1 LAKSG
6 PTRSR
11 CVAGSCWRRLVGGR
25 GRAGPHSAFRCRP
38 SLASSVRSVAGNDMR
53 SRRCLGNGVAFVFRA
68 KGAGKRA
75 IPRAMGISDLGLWGF
90 LSAPLARAET
100 VRLPRPQKCGP
111 TSLPETASYAREWKR
126 PRAGAW
132 SPTAPDGAWAG
143 RRVAGRPERR
153 RNARSRQH
161 ANANTVRRF
170 RAPDIRSRSLAF
182 AFPWRSNA
190 PQNER
195 ICFSG
200 DIGPTD
206 YLRSLSIDV

>member
-1 LAKSG
+1 MCRWKLLEATRRRSWARGAALRISLQAQPRKLCEK
-6 PTRSR
+6 RSR
-11 CVAGSCWRRLVGGR
+11 KRHALESVFGLAG
-25 GRAGPHSAFRCRP
+25 AFCL
-38 SLASSVRSVAGNDMR
+38 SGQGAGN
-53 SRRCLGNGVAFVFRA
+53 GE
-68 KGAGKRA
+68 
-75 IPRAMGISDLGLWGF
+75 IPRAKGISDLGLWGF

-111 TSLPETASYAREWKR
+111 TSLPETASVAREWKR

-132 SPTAPDGAWAG
+132 RPTAPDGARAG
-143 RRVAGRPERR
+143 RRAAGRPERR

-161 ANANTVRRF
+161 TNANTVQHF

-200 DIGPTD
+200 LIGPTD
-206 YLRSLSIDV
+206 YLRSL